1 MTNVCVFSLGAG
13 FDMMEAFG
21 LTPRAHSSVEGVV
34 AEPFIFNTRPTYSLY
49 RDIQLTQ
56 STKWDSRVVTT
67 MWTKIILWISNIFFF
82 VLLLLQVYPSCRI
95 LSWTY
100 HQHRL
105 PCPAGHPQGTFLSV
119 AAHRQRLP
127 AKDGSHTWPWVTS
140 VPFSTKSLMLKS

>member
-56 STKWDSRVVTT
+56 STK
-67 MWTKIILWISNIFFF
+67 
-82 VLLLLQVYPSCRI
+82 
-95 LSWTY
+95 
-100 HQHRL
+100 
-105 PCPAGHPQGTFLSV
+105 
-119 AAHRQRLP
+119 
-127 AKDGSHTWPWVTS
+127 
-140 VPFSTKSLMLKS
+140 